1 LLYDYSTLGGV
12 STLPSKALA
21 AGGTNRPSKR
31 EIEEMFL
38 DGDWGTK
45 ASVLRKSS
53 YRRLDEQPDSF
64 YYVNPRFVEHID
76 DKAVAALLGFHKKEL
91 RQLSQ
96 SLYKEDRRLDI
107 LDLCSSWVSH
117 LPPSDY
123 PPIIRSDDG
132 KASVRTNR
140 VVGLG
145 MNREELDRN
154 PQLSESLIRDLNMN
168 PTLPYETNSFDAI
181 FLQLSIGNMSVSIFH
196 VVV

>member
-1 LLYDYSTLGGV
+1 MSTA
-12 STLPSKALA
+12 PSKALA

-96 SLYKEDRRLDI
+96 SLYKEDRKLDI

-123 PPIIRSDDG
+123 PPISRSDG
-132 KASVRTNR
+132 SSGGARTNR

-145 MNREELDRN
+145 MNKAELDRN
-154 PQLSESLIRDLNMN
+154 PQLSESLVRDLNID
-168 PTLPYETNSFDAI
+168 PTLPFETNSFDAI
-181 FLQLSIGNMSVSIFH
+181 LVQLSIGNMNTQICHFVI
-196 VVV
+196 